1 MEADPEVLACRTL
14 KLILQPIIENSIVHG
29 IEQMVDEGQID
40 VRAYLKKGHLIF
52 KVTDNGLG
60 IPPAKLAELSAGLAG
75 TLPREKDDSADS
87 SSADTYEGISSG
99 SGVGVYNV
107 SERIRIYY
115 GAEYGL
121 TYESE
126 LEEGTTVTI
135 EIPFITQEDEK

>member
-1 MEADPEVLACRTL
+1 MIR
-14 KLILQPIIENSIVHG
+14 
-29 IEQMVDEGQID
+29 QI
-40 VRAYLKKGHLIF
+40 AA
-52 KVTDNGLG
+52 TQ
-60 IPPAKLAELSAGLAG
+60 IP
-75 TLPREKDDSADS
+75 
-87 SSADTYEGISSG
+87 YEGISSG

-135 EIPFITQEDEK
+135 EIPFITREDEK